1 VIELDDRQVIEADG
15 SKFFDCYKWI
25 CLDGVIG
32 LVSMATTTHIV
43 SMVVMMEPN
52 KLLIL
57 MTIDKWLKPAVQNVL
72 IRTSVP
78 VSLIW
83 WRWSS
88 RISYRIWWQLA
99 SDWRLKQAVQK
110 MLIWTSVSVSM
121 GLLVS
126 KVKTIAS
133 NKWMNLMTI
142 DKWLKPMVLISD
154 KRVVALIS
162 NKRVEYLVN
171 GEVNW

>member
-1 VIELDDRQVIEADG
+1 MIEAG
-15 SKFFDCYKWI
+15 SSKCFDSNKCT
-25 CLDGVIG
+25 CLVN
-32 LVSMATTTHIV
+32 
-43 SMVVMMEPN
+43 MVTMIEQN
-52 KLLIL
+52 KLLNL
-57 MTIDKWLKPAVQNVL
+57 MTIDKWLKPAVQKML
-72 IRTSVP
+72 IRTSVS
-78 VSLIW
+78 VSMVLLVSKVTTI
-83 WRWSS
+83 
-88 RISYRIWWQLA
+88 A
-99 SDWRLKQAVQK
+99 SNKWMNL
-110 MLIWTSVSVSM
+110 MTSVSVSM

-171 GEVNW
+171 GKC